1 MNDTPTSRHATDN
14 RLRQALIDAIVFRT
28 EQELE
33 DAIPPEIPKESR
45 KAIVEELLSNSRF
58 VMGKFSLEQL
68 QDDSLLDRHIEGA
81 VASAEYLV
89 SRIQAQRSRS

>member
-14 RLRQALIDAIVFRT
+14 RLRQALIDAILFRT

-33 DAIPPEIPKESR
+33 DAIPPDIPKDAHE
-45 KAIVEELLSNSRF
+45 AILQDLLSNSRF

-68 QDDSLLDRHIEGA
+68 QDNCLLDRHIESA

-89 SRIQAQRSRS
+89 RRIQAQRRRS